1 MGMTQKLRQDA
12 LALLDRRAQVL
23 PIQFEEVERAEHG
36 VGIMTESADQVEN
49 GRKQTEDQSV
59 AEDGDAV
66 DIRREL
72 IERQQHHD
80 NDDDGRPEVGPSP
93 AAGNVARPYRSPSGT
108 AVKNLSH
115 SSSLR
120 RS

>member
-23 PIQFEEVERAEHG
+23 PIQFEEVESAEHG
-36 VGIMTESADQVEN
+36 GGIMTVSADQVEKRAQTN
-49 GRKQTEDQSV
+49 RRSKCRGGRS
-59 AEDGDAV
+59 AV

-72 IERQQHHD
+72 VERQQHHD

>member
-1 MGMTQKLRQDA
+1 MATTGRNGRPSTA
-12 LALLDRRAQVL
+12 T
-23 PIQFEEVERAEHG
+23 PEEIEAE
-36 VGIMTESADQVEN
+36 
-49 GRKQTEDQSV
+49 RKQTEDQSV

-72 IERQQHHD
+72 VERQQHHD

-108 AVKNLSH
+108 AVKNLSR